1 MQPRSTLEI
10 RELSLSDIEAAAQ
23 MLAVGMQDNP
33 LHIRVFAGA
42 DARRE
47 GALQQLF
54 AKLLRR
60 QLREGV
66 ILGAHTRSELAGV
79 AAMVPPGSCQ
89 PTLSEQAAMLPALLR
104 GRMLHRSGPILRWLH
119 AWSRHDAAAPPH
131 WHLGPAAVHR
141 RQRGHG
147 IGSALLGELC
157 ARLDNHEGCGYLETD
172 KPENVRLYRRYG
184 FETYAEED
192 VLGVRNWFML
202 RRWPASRNADTIAST
217 SRTAVAAVRRR

>member
-1 MQPRSTLEI
+1 MHGRNAVEI
-10 RELSLSDIEAAAQ
+10 RELSQRDITAAAH

-33 LHIRVFAGA
+33 LHVRVFAGA

-54 AKLLRR
+54 EKLLRQQSR
-60 QLREGV
+60 KGV
-66 ILGAHTRSELAGV
+66 ILGAWTHKTLVGV
-79 AAMVPPGSCQ
+79 AAMVPPGRCQ
-89 PTLSEQAAMLPALLR
+89 LTLPEQAAMLVPLLR
-104 GRMLHRSGPILRWLH
+104 GRMLHRSWPILRWLH

-131 WHLGPAAVHR
+131 WHLGPAAVDR
-141 RQRGHG
+141 QQRGQG

-157 ARLDNHEGCGYLETD
+157 ARLDRLKACGYLETD

-184 FETYAEED
+184 FELHAEQD

-202 RRWPASRNADTIAST
+202 RRPR
-217 SRTAVAAVRRR
+217 